1 MLDCQRGALQKLREE
16 EALLLHKLLVAIRD
30 GSDVAT
36 ERDLAIVKDAARQST
51 RILSWI
57 DSRLQKSGKSKKKK
71 SVREQAQC

>member
-36 ERDLAIVKDAARQST
+36 ERDLAIVKDAVR
-51 RILSWI
+51 RGLGILSWI

-71 SVREQAQC
+71 SVWE